1 MVGRSGADGYL
12 RPPRR
17 GHRRL
22 GPHHDPLAA
31 GAIYWDFV
39 DVVWLCLFTTFY
51 LLTPR

>member
-1 MVGRSGADGYL
+1 VFWQGL
-12 RPPRR
+12 RGGLSPTR
-17 GHRRL
+17 
-22 GPHHDPLAA
+22 HDPLAA